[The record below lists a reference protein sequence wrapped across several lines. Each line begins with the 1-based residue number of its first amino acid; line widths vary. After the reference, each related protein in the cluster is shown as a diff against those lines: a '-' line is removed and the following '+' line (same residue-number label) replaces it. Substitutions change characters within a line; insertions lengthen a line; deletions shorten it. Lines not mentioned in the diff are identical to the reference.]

1 MDHSLNFDLKKVL
14 RPRVSCIV
22 HSTFLAVSFSRS
34 RQLFSQ
40 MYEYK
45 FVRVSLD
52 RGVLE
57 TRPDTDYRRMVE
69 KWAGEGWRL
78 VQIFSPSVTAHLGAG
93 YDSYFELIFEREV
106 G

>member
-1 MDHSLNFDLKKVL
+1 M
-14 RPRVSCIV
+14 RCP
-22 HSTFLAVSFSRS
+22 FLAPADHD
-34 RQLFSQ
+34 SQ

-57 TRPDTDYRRMVE
+57 TRPDMDYRRIVDSH
-69 KWAGEGWRL
+69 AREGWRL
-78 VQIFSPSVTAHLGAG
+78 VQIFSPSVTTHIGAG

-106 G
+106 KD